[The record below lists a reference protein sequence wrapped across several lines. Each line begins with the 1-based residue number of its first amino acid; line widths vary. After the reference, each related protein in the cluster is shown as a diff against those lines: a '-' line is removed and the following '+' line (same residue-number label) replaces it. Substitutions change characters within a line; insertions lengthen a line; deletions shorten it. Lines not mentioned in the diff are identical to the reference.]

1 MAFNTKGITIEI
13 NGNASGFEQELRKVK
28 SEVQGVDHQL
38 QKLSRSMRSQ
48 FNSSSTGL
56 DLFLDR
62 KSVV

>member
-56 DLFLDR
+56 DLF
-62 KSVV
+62 